1 MSFELRKQLA
11 DLKAECDA
19 LFKQRLALL
28 QGKKRMLFR

>member
-11 DLKAECDA
+11 DLKAESDA